1 VSLSLSFPFKYMC
14 THYFHHIH
22 PITPFPHVLSSP
34 IGTILPRQDLFCPP
48 ELCFFKG
55 KIVGARGGTLT
66 LWVGIW
72 PYEKAPRNWGKG
84 LRTRLCMCE
93 LSFGFVRKLKGNE
106 TKVSG
111 PEFACVIW
119 YLALWESPKELR
131 QWSQTESDIQKKKQC
146 SRFPRW
152 LCVLQ
157 M

>member
-72 PYEKAPRNWGKG
+72 PYEKAPRNWGKS
-84 LRTRLCMCE
+84 LRTRLCVWVGIWSCE
-93 LSFGFVRKLKGNE
+93 KTPRNWGKSLRPDL
-106 TKVSG
+106 
-111 PEFACVIW
+111 ACVNW
-119 YLALWESPKELR
+119 YLALWES
-131 QWSQTESDIQKKKQC
+131 QT
-146 SRFPRW
+146 SRKTIFKVPRW
-152 LCVLQ
+152 LCILQ